1 MQGYGTVR
9 FDKVETARKAIEEVI
24 NADLE
29 GRSLG
34 FKMDKYSWKF
44 GATFHQGKAPEC
56 ICGHGQM
63 TKLASHF
70 ADELL

>member
-9 FDKVETARKAIEEVI
+9 FDKVETARKAIEEMS

-34 FKMDKYSWKF
+34 FKMDKYS
-44 GATFHQGKAPEC
+44 
-56 ICGHGQM
+56 
-63 TKLASHF
+63 
-70 ADELL
+70 